1 MLVIAGEIEID
12 PNEREA
18 AAAAALRMMAETRKE
33 AGCISYSLS
42 GDLAQSGLFR
52 IFEEW
57 ESQQALDA
65 HFASPHMATFQAAVG
80 GLGVKRMKIQR
91 YEVSA
96 VGPLR

>member
-12 PNEREA
+12 PAHRTA
-18 AAAAALRMMAETRKE
+18 AVTAALRMMEETRKE
-33 AGCISYSLS
+33 AGCISYSFS
-42 GDLAQSGLFR
+42 GDLADGGLFR

-57 ESQQALDA
+57 ESPEALAA
-65 HFASPHMATFQAAVG
+65 HFASPHMASFQAAVG